1 VEKIK
6 AKRAWKLLKLKFSR
20 LISEKTSI
28 RTKILLNFIL
38 IVVISVSTFN
48 VLLVYFVRQHY
59 YSNLEA
65 LMTSQI
71 KTSVE
76 LYQRFFSD
84 STLEENVLYNVDV
97 FWSQTEAQ
105 VQILDRDGT
114 VLLDSIGVKHA
125 KPITSTDVAAALK
138 GEKGKWV
145 GKVDYDKDSVMAI
158 SYPLIR
164 ENKIEGVLRFVASL
178 RDVDKEVRKIAI
190 LFFTVAAVIVV
201 VVFTLSLFLADSI
214 VNPIKELTN
223 VAQRMAKGNYSE
235 RSKKY
240 GEDEI
245 NKLSHTLNYMS
256 DEIIKREKVKNE
268 FIASVS
274 HELRTPLTAIK
285 GWAVTLNS
293 QDIDDINLVKSGLEI
308 IEKESDR
315 LSSMVEELLDFSRF
329 VTGNITMHF
338 EEIATRELIDF
349 MQKFMAIRSAK
360 EGISY
365 SIDVGEVPIAFTAD
379 KNRFKQVLVNVLDNA
394 FKFTSEGGKVE
405 LHIYKEEY
413 YLVFKISDNGTGI
426 SEEDLQRV
434 KEKFFKGKSSKS
446 QTGLGLSISDEIIK
460 LHRGVLA
467 FESQLDIGTDVYVKI
482 PLEGLEREMQ

>member
-1 VEKIK
+1 MEKIK
-6 AKRAWKLLKLKFSR
+6 LKRVWKIIKLKLSR
-20 LISEKTSI
+20 LFSERTSV

-76 LYQRFFSD
+76 FYQRFFSD

-105 VQILDRDGT
+105 VQILDKDGN
-114 VLLDSIGVKHA
+114 VLLDSIGVKHT
-125 KPITSTDVAAALK
+125 KPVTSSDVTSALK
-138 GEKGKWV
+138 GEKGKWI
-145 GKVDYDKDSVMAI
+145 GRVDYDNYSVMAI

-178 RDVDKEVRKIAI
+178 RDVDKEVRKIAV

-214 VNPIKELTN
+214 VNPLKELTS

-235 RSKKY
+235 RSKRYK
-240 GEDEI
+240 EDEI
-245 NKLSHTLNYMS
+245 NKLSNTLNYMS

-293 QDIDDINLVKSGLEI
+293 QEIDDISLVKSGLDI

-315 LSSMVEELLDFSRF
+315 LSAMVEELLDFSRF
-329 VTGNITMHF
+329 VTGNITMNF
-338 EEIATRELIDF
+338 EEIATRELVDF
-349 MQKFMAIRSAK
+349 VQKFMAMRSSK

-365 SIDVGEVPIAFTAD
+365 TINVGEVPIAFTAD
-379 KNRFKQVLVNVLDNA
+379 KNRFKQVLVNILDNA
-394 FKFTSEGGKVE
+394 FKFTSEGGRVD
-405 LHIYKEEY
+405 LNIYKEDD
-413 YLVFKISDNGTGI
+413 YLVFKISDNGIGI
-426 SEEDLQRV
+426 SQEDLKRV

-460 LHRGVLA
+460 LHRGILT
-467 FESQLDIGTDVYVKI
+467 FESQLNVGTDVYVKI
-482 PLEGLEREMQ
+482 PCEGLVRVE